1 MTELEV
7 QKAIYKNYYRTGY
20 KFFIP
25 NIYLFDW
32 ESDLLG
38 VNTSD
43 YLIEYEVKVTRA
55 DFKNDMKKKERHHTL
70 ETGMKKK
77 HSRKSYNVET
87 GKYEETNIGEIKA
100 NRPNKFYYV
109 CPKGVI
115 KKEDVPSYCGL
126 IYLDDRYLRQIKA
139 APFLH
144 KRKINDKFYK
154 KVFLSVVCRFT
165 ELKFKEV

>member
-7 QKAIYKNYYRTGY
+7 QKAIYRNYYRTGY

-55 DFKNDMKKKERHHTL
+55 DFKNDMKKKERHFTL
-70 ETGMKKK
+70 ETGLK
-77 HSRKSYNVET
+77 RKYRREWNFKNK
-87 GKYEETNIGEIKA
+87 KYEILETAEVKA